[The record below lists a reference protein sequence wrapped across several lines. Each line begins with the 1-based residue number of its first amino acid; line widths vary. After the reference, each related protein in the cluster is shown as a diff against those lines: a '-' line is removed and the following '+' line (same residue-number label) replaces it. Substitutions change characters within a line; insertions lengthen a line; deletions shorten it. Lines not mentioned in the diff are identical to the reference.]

1 MEAILFY
8 TTLFLLGFCVFFAV
22 LAAGGGLEVF
32 LRGVFQKTVPP
43 ELRLARIVALGFVWT
58 LGCFGVSL
66 VFFQAGFRPSALW
79 SLLYF
84 FASAALAFL
93 AWRRAGIACREI
105 FSPRVLAMLGGAI
118 AIAALMQVPSL
129 LWFPHIMDSTQL
141 GWTNRFTDPLSIE
154 YGEMNGAVGYSGLI
168 FFTGLLAPHLP
179 LAVSAASTKILLYF
193 LSVLLAVYIAKVFYG
208 PNFRFGVVLVGVLL
222 LGSSFG
228 VIVFAYGKDSL
239 IGVVLSV
246 LFVATFAD
254 GALEDKFRT
263 TALFCG
269 VAACMGV
276 ISVPFM
282 AMAGGLAFVLVPDFR
297 AKIQMAASHLLIA
310 GPLAAFAA
318 QAMAKVPFWY
328 VALGLPVVGIILAGV
343 GKFWFWDKIK
353 LPKIPFW
360 IPVLVV
366 LASFLIGIKVLP
378 YKLEFTNF
386 TAPFLAPLDG
396 KVGLIGLL
404 YEFNPSSGFVTGLY
418 ILGPILALWI
428 WRKENPIRWAA
439 FLFNQ
444 VTLAFFLILCQS
456 DLKLIDGPSQWTLI
470 KNCIHYYLPLVAA
483 MAVGPAV
490 SVIPQTMGI
499 FRGFSLLLA
508 LVFAGSILESFAK
521 HHSQSGLFYLPRLKG
536 VVQSRSSEISS
547 AADFLW
553 KRNARVRLLIDSETG
568 FLPIGDF
575 QYFSPRVRFSVLEKH
590 EIFDAVAKGIDYGD
604 GEEIFILTRR
614 EAVPSFKGKM
624 ILMEGEGT
632 EITKEGLVFLKV
644 QQSANSPNSIRS
656 LQ

>member
-1 MEAILFY
+1 MTSVLFY
-8 TTLFLLGFCVFFAV
+8 SNLILLSFFPLLTLLV
-22 LAAGGGLEVF
+22 AGSSLEVLF
-32 LRGVFQKTVPP
+32 ARFFGTGSRV

-58 LGCFGVSL
+58 LFCFGVALWFFYKGFVPTQTWSL
-66 VFFQAGFRPSALW
+66 VYA
-79 SLLYF
+79 
-84 FASAALAFL
+84 ASTLFL
-93 AWRRAGIACREI
+93 ALFAFKFFSWRSVFNSQFAIYLALILGVAFI
-105 FSPRVLAMLGGAI
+105 F
-118 AIAALMQVPSL
+118 QVISVV
-129 LWFPHIMDSTQL
+129 WFPHVMDSTQL

-193 LSVLLAVYIAKVFYG
+193 LCVLLTIYIARVFYG
-208 PNFRFGVVLVGVLL
+208 ANFRFGVVLTAVIM

-239 IGVVLSV
+239 IGVVMTIF
-246 LFVATFAD
+246 FVASLAD
-254 GALEDKFRT
+254 GTLQDKFRT

-282 AMAGGLAFVLVPDFR
+282 AAAGGLAFDLLPDFR

-328 VALGLPVVGIILAGV
+328 VAVGFPVVGIILAGV

-360 IPVLVV
+360 VPVLVV

-428 WRKENPIRWAA
+428 WRNENPVGWTA

-483 MAVGPAV
+483 MAVGPVV

-590 EIFDAVAKGIDYGD
+590 EIFDALAKGIDYGD

-632 EITKEGLVFLKV
+632 EISKEGLVFLKV

>member
-8 TTLFLLGFCVFFAV
+8 STLFVLGFFPFLAV
-22 LAAGGGLEVF
+22 LVAGCGLEV
-32 LRGVFQKTVPP
+32 LLCGVFQRSVHP
-43 ELRLARIVALGFVWT
+43 ELRLARVVALGFVWT

-105 FSPRVLAMLGGAI
+105 FSPRVLAMLGWAV

-193 LSVLLAVYIAKVFYG
+193 LCVLLAVYIARVFYG
-208 PNFRFGVVLVGVLL
+208 TNFRFGVLLSAVIL

-228 VIVFAYGKDSL
+228 VFIFLVGKDSL

-254 GALEDKFRT
+254 GALQDKFRT

-282 AMAGGLAFVLVPDFR
+282 AAAGGLAFVLVPEFR

-318 QAMAKVPFWY
+318 QAMAKIPFWY
-328 VALGLPVVGIILAGV
+328 VAVGLPLLGIALAGIA
-343 GKFWFWDKIK
+343 KFEFWGRIK
-353 LPKIPFW
+353 LPKVPFW
-360 IPVLVV
+360 VPALVI
-366 LASFLIGIKVLP
+366 LTTFLVGFKVLP
-378 YKLEFTNF
+378 YLLLFENYTTDFM
-386 TAPFLAPLDG
+386 APLDG
-396 KVGLIGLL
+396 KTGFIGLI
-404 YEFNPSSGFVTGLY
+404 YEFNPSSGFITGLY
-418 ILGPILALWI
+418 LLGPFVVFWLW
-428 WRKENPIRWAA
+428 RGLSPIRWTPFLFQQLTLAA
-439 FLFNQ
+439 FL
-444 VTLAFFLILCQS
+444 LLCES
-456 DLKLIDGPSQWTLI
+456 SSRLVDAPSQHTLI
-470 KNCIHYYLPLVAA
+470 KNSINYYVPLVAA

-490 SVIPQTMGI
+490 ATIPASWANLRGFGI
-499 FRGFSLLLA
+499 FLG
-508 LVFAGSILESFAK
+508 LVFAGSMLESFAK
-521 HHSQSGLFYLPRLKG
+521 FQSKMGILYMPHRDEVIQSHNTQIAQTASRLW
-536 VVQSRSSEISS
+536 SRQT
-547 AADFLW
+547 
-553 KRNARVRLLIDSETG
+553 KVRLLIDSETG

-575 QYFSPRVRFSVLEKH
+575 QYFSPRVRFFVEQDGRHKPTLGIE
-590 EIFDAVAKGIDYGD
+590 EILALLREGVAKQH
-604 GEEIFILTRR
+604 GEEFFVLTGEAGVSTLKAHR
-614 EAVPSFKGKM
+614 EICNVEEVGKM
-624 ILMEGEGT
+624 NG
-632 EITKEGLVFLKV
+632 GLVLLKV
-644 QQSANSPNSIRS
+644 DR
-656 LQ
+656 

>member
-1 MEAILFY
+1 MEPIFFY
-8 TTLFLLGFCVFFAV
+8 TTLFVLGFFPFLAV
-22 LAAGGGLEVF
+22 LAAGGGLEVL
-32 LRGVFQKTVPP
+32 LRGVFQNPVHP
-43 ELRLARIVALGFVWT
+43 ELSLVRIVVLGFVWT
-58 LGCFGVSL
+58 LGCFGVGL
-66 VFFQAGFRPSALW
+66 VFCQVGFRPSACW
-79 SLLYF
+79 SLVYF
-84 FASAALAFL
+84 FASAAIALL
-93 AWRRAGIACREI
+93 AWRHAEEDCREI
-105 FSPRVLAMLGGAI
+105 FSTRTLAMLGWAV
-118 AIAALMQVPSL
+118 AIAALMQLPSL

-154 YGEMNGAVGYSGLI
+154 YGEMNGAVGYSGII

-193 LSVLLAVYIAKVFYG
+193 LCILLAFYIARVFYG
-208 PNFRFGVVLVGVLL
+208 PNFRFGVVLSGVVL

-228 VIVFAYGKDSL
+228 VIVLASGKDSL

-246 LFVATFAD
+246 FFVSSLAD
-254 GALEDKFRT
+254 GILRDKFRT

-269 VAACMGV
+269 AAACMGV

-282 AMAGGLAFVLVPDFR
+282 AVAGGLAFLMVQDLR
-297 AKIQMAASHLLIA
+297 AKIHMAASHLLIA

-318 QAMAKVPFWY
+318 HAMAKVPFWY
-328 VALGLPVVGIILAGV
+328 VALGLPVVGIVLAGA

-353 LPKIPFW
+353 LPKVPFW
-360 IPVLVV
+360 VPILVV
-366 LASFLIGIKVLP
+366 LATFLIGIKVLP

-386 TAPFLAPLDG
+386 TAPFLEPLDG

-428 WRKENPIRWAA
+428 WRKENPIGWAA

-470 KNCIHYYLPLVAA
+470 KNCIHYYLPLVAS

-490 SVIPQTMGI
+490 SVIPNNLSI
-499 FRGFSLLLA
+499 FRGFSLFLA

-521 HHSQSGLFYLPRLKG
+521 HHSKSGLFYLPRLNG

-604 GEEIFILTRR
+604 REEIFILTRM

-632 EITKEGLVFLKV
+632 EISKEGLVLLKI